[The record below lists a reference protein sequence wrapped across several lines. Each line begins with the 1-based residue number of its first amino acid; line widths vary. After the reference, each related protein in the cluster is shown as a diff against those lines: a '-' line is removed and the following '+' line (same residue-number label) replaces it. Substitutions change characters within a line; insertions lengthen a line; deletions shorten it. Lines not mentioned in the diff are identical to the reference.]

1 MHRQTIGD
9 RRKKTIG
16 TRDVNTGKAIGNRHM
31 ETQGEAEKTE
41 DRVRSGVGDALDAVR
56 EVVHSEK

>member
-16 TRDVNTGKAIGNRHM
+16 TRKMDIGKTVGNRHIKR
-31 ETQGEAEKTE
+31 EDKADKTE